1 MSKEFIKKL
10 EIELETRRRAPK
22 QNNVTSTMGADLTGK
37 DSRNVANEKVH
48 SIDPNKN
55 SSVYANRVGNTPSPN
70 SSNNTAASHDIEK
83 NMSMERLVQNIQ
95 NASKGTE
102 SKQTR
107 SLPRS
112 SVYFA
117 QKLDQLEKINS
128 EAEKITSEKIYDID
142 EVLERIMNM

>member
-37 DSRNVANEKVH
+37 DSRNV
-48 SIDPNKN
+48 PNKN

-70 SSNNTAASHDIEK
+70 SLNNTAASHDIEK

-142 EVLERIMNM
+142 DVIERLKNIQ